1 MNGEAVLI
9 LLIPEIV
16 LIRKK
21 YYKVKYREILE
32 KTENMIHARKKE
44 MVEKHKVPEAV
55 SS

>member
-9 LLIPEIV
+9 FLIPEIV
-16 LIRKK
+16 LIRKQ